1 MDSILGYSQNF
12 TIGPLGQAISIKKW
26 HSGFFS
32 KLIFTKC
39 QLTIIIKIHKLL
51 HIHSFY
57 YLFITNQV
65 AQRQSGELVSQGS
78 QVLISLMT
86 IFFFSQK
93 SFWRSI
99 LKIVKM
105 KKKIEKKNLKK
116 KFWKKNFEKKKS
128 RFFLKIWKKW
138 SLKLIFNMEENT
150 CSAICREKP

>member
-26 HSGFFS
+26 HSVFFS

-86 IFFFSQK
+86 IFFSLKNHFEDL
-93 SFWRSI
+93 FWR
-99 LKIVKM
+99 LWKWKKKNW
-105 KKKIEKKNLKK
+105 KKKI
-116 KFWKKNFEKKKS
+116 WKKNFEKKKS

>member
-1 MDSILGYSQNF
+1 MF
-12 TIGPLGQAISIKKW
+12 
-26 HSGFFS
+26 FFS

-86 IFFFSQK
+86 KNFFSQK
-93 SFWRSI
+93 SFRRSI

-105 KKKIEKKNLKK
+105 KKKK
-116 KFWKKNFEKKKS
+116 FEKKKNQDLFWRS
-128 RFFLKIWKKW
+128 EKNDLWNWSSIWRKIHAAPSVGRNHKVDLQNRSSKVIFTIFKVDLKKGA
-138 SLKLIFNMEENT
+138 F
-150 CSAICREKP
+150 

>member
-1 MDSILGYSQNF
+1 M
-12 TIGPLGQAISIKKW
+12 W
-26 HSGFFS
+26 FFS

-57 YLFITNQV
+57 FSFITNQV

-86 IFFFSQK
+86 IFFSLKNHFEDL
-93 SFWRSI
+93 FWR
-99 LKIVKM
+99 LWKW
-105 KKKIEKKNLKK
+105 KKKLKKKLKK
-116 KFWKKNFEKKKS
+116 KFWKKKKS

-150 CSAICREKP
+150 CSAICRKHKVDLQNRSSKVIFTIFKVDLKKDAF